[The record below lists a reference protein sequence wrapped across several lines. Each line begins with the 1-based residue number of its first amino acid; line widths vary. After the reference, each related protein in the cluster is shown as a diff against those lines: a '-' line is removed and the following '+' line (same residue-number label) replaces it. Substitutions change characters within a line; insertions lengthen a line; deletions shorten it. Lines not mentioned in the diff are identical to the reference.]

1 MSCPVG
7 WQLLEGA
14 GPAQGSTVFDDS
26 QDLERLGAVQQHIAS
41 DIEGKRCL
49 PTKYLGQQKGFF

>member
-1 MSCPVG
+1 V
-7 WQLLEGA
+7 
-14 GPAQGSTVFDDS
+14 QGSTVFDDS

-49 PTKYLGQQKGFF
+49 PTKYLGQQKGW